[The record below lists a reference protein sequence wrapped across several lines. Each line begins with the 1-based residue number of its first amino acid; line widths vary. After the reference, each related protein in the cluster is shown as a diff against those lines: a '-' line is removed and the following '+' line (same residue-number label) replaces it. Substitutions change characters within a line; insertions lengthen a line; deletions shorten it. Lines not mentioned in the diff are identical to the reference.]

1 MVGEITFLK
10 HELHRDDVKTSDPHE
25 TEDSFCHSFP
35 HLIHFT
41 RNLSIPCTRR
51 NATDGFFAKPSR
63 WSEFHL
69 TRYHHKV
76 GAS

>member
-10 HELHRDDVKTSDPHE
+10 HELHRDDVKTSDPQE

-41 RNLSIPCTRR
+41 HNVFMARTRLGLSPFD
-51 NATDGFFAKPSR
+51 AA
-63 WSEFHL
+63 
-69 TRYHHKV
+69 RYQRKV
-76 GAS
+76 AAC